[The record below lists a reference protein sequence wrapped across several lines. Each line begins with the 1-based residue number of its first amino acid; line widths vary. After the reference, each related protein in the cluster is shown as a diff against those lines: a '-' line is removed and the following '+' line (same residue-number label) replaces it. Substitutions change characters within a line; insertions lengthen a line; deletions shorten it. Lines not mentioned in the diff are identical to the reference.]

1 MLIYIGGSLSG
12 CIASRCIVFFGCCGI
27 GGGCLGGR
35 RGACGE
41 VGSGFAL
48 ALSGLWEGGGSL
60 WPVSKVGSSARAC
73 VRALCLPRFILLGG
87 FSDTLLV
94 VLILDIVYDCHLQP
108 VLQS

>member
-48 ALSGLWEGGGSL
+48 ALSGLWGGGGL
-60 WPVSKVGSSARAC
+60 VACIKGRELRARVHAC
-73 VRALCLPRFILLGG
+73 
-87 FSDTLLV
+87 TLTSE
-94 VLILDIVYDCHLQP
+94 VYPAGRLQ
-108 VLQS
+108 

>member
-12 CIASRCIVFFGCCGI
+12 YITSRCIMFSGCCGI

-48 ALSGLWEGGGSL
+48 ALSGLWGGGGDGELVACIKGRELRARVHFAFRGLSCWEASVTLYL
-60 WPVSKVGSSARAC
+60 W
-73 VRALCLPRFILLGG
+73 FQ
-87 FSDTLLV
+87 F
-94 VLILDIVYDCHLQP
+94 
-108 VLQS
+108 